1 MDFIKN
7 LVRKNILELTPY
19 SSARE
24 EYSGSEGIFMD
35 ANENPYESGVNRYPD
50 PLQLRLKSRLAQ
62 IKNVNY
68 ENIFLGNGSDEPID
82 LLIRVFC
89 EPGKD
94 NIVSIKPTYG
104 MYKVCAEIN
113 GVGIREVMLT
123 KGFQIEKNE
132 ILKQADDQSK
142 LLFICSPNN
151 PTSNSLFREDI
162 FYMLD
167 HFNGL
172 VILDEAYIDFSKEES
187 LLPHLN
193 DYPNLVIL
201 HTLSKAWGMAG
212 IRLGMAFASREIIQI
227 LNRIKYPYNINS
239 LTQKYALE
247 RLNSVIEKNTWVKMI
262 LEQREIL
269 RLKLLS
275 NKLVKDI
282 LPSDANFLMVKFDNP
297 ATILKYLLSLKIIV
311 RDRSHVPLC
320 EGCLRFTVGTPDENE
335 TLLKALNDFTD

>member
-1 MDFIKN
+1 MDFVKN

-82 LLIRVFC
+82 LLIRAFC

-151 PTSNSLFREDI
+151 PTSNSFFREDI

-172 VILDEAYIDFSKEES
+172 VILDEAYIDFSREES
-187 LLPHLN
+187 FLPHLN

-247 RLNSVIEKNTWVKMI
+247 RLNNVIDKNTWVKMI

-282 LPSDANFLMVKFDNP
+282 LPSDANFLMVRFDNP
-297 ATILKYLLSLKIIV
+297 AAILKFLLSMKIIV